1 MSVNIKYVTSPDGTA
16 ICAEETGDRSAPAVV
31 FIHGLACTAA
41 GFDNQFNDP
50 QLSSNLHLVRY
61 EMRGHGR
68 SDKPEDMKSYSA
80 IRHAEDFR
88 TVCEAFRLDRPFV
101 LGWSLGGCIPV
112 DIVHYFGPKSISGV
126 IYIGGALL
134 SLNLSAQCRHPLFKP
149 LVPLI
154 CSSDAQ
160 VAAKSAVPFVDSCVA
175 DPAALSYSTKLSL
188 VGGFGLQPPIIR
200 YFSLNREQDD
210 SRWREQAR
218 HIPVVIIQGTED
230 THCMYEVM
238 IGLAKSIYDQVE
250 VHLMHGVG
258 HSPHIERPQDANRH
272 ILAFVRS
279 ISQPRYFRVDVFKQA
294 ASPRTTPDF
303 RQQHEDMGGGG
314 PLD

>member
-1 MSVNIKYVTSPDGTA
+1 MSCIRKNRLLK
-16 ICAEETGDRSAPAVV
+16 
-31 FIHGLACTAA
+31 
-41 GFDNQFNDP
+41 
-50 QLSSNLHLVRY
+50 
-61 EMRGHGR
+61 RG
-68 SDKPEDMKSYSA
+68 S
-80 IRHAEDFR
+80 
-88 TVCEAFRLDRPFV
+88 
-101 LGWSLGGCIPV
+101 GCIPV
-112 DIVHYFGPKSISGV
+112 DIVHYFGPESISGI

-258 HSPHIERPQDANRH
+258 HSPHIERPQEANRH
-272 ILAFVRS
+272 ILAFVRRS
-279 ISQPRYFRVDVFKQA
+279 ISQSRVSSQSLPVPITTSADICYLRPV
-294 ASPRTTPDF
+294 ASVNSLRLAQGAF
-303 RQQHEDMGGGG
+303 
-314 PLD
+314 